1 MASKRGCGKVSGSAN
16 CNGRG
21 HVNRSQGRGR
31 GHQVGTGTSLP
42 NMSTRAG
49 ILADG
54 LSHVGFD
61 ASRQK
66 CREELLLRRFRA
78 HYGVGPGAIM
88 NLFSDLQRYQPE
100 KSHELRYVFMAAS
113 WLKLYDTEEV
123 MAGRW
128 QFGEEHCRNKV
139 KDYVERIQQLKPLKI
154 SFRGLNRN
162 CGFLP
167 VDTVHV
173 RSQEFRCNPSSK
185 WFSHKFNGPGVSFE
199 VVNDPIDGNFRWI
212 NGPKESSQHDLTIL
226 RGGRKGKTKKWDKS
240 SLYFQ
245 MKALQEKYNVKL
257 VGDSAYEGQADVVTT
272 TKDAHKPA
280 TKKLFARMKSMQE
293 TCFKRLKDFKV
304 LRESFRHGK
313 KGTADKLEAIQRSFE
328 ATAVLLQYD
337 FEDGYR
343 LFEV

>member
-1 MASKRGCGKVSGSAN
+1 M
-16 CNGRG
+16 
-21 HVNRSQGRGR
+21 
-31 GHQVGTGTSLP
+31 
-42 NMSTRAG
+42 
-49 ILADG
+49 
-54 LSHVGFD
+54 GFGD
-61 ASRQK
+61 SRQK
-66 CREELLLRRFRA
+66 SREGLLVRRFRA
-78 HYGVGPGAIM
+78 HYGVGPGAIN

-100 KSHELRYVFMAAS
+100 KIHELRYVFMATS

-139 KDYVERIQQLKPLKI
+139 KDYVERIRQLKPLKI
-154 SFRGLNRN
+154 SFDGLDRN
-162 CGFLP
+162 CAFLP
-167 VDTVHV
+167 VDTVHI
-173 RSQEFRCNPSSK
+173 RSQEFRCDPSSK
-185 WFSHKFNGPGVSFE
+185 WYSHKFNGPGVAFE
-199 VVNDPIDGNFRWI
+199 VVNDPIDGHFRWI

-226 RGGRKGKTKKWDKS
+226 RGGTKGKKKKWDKS

-245 MKALQEKYNVKL
+245 MTALQEEYNLKL

-337 FEDGYR
+337 FEDGHP